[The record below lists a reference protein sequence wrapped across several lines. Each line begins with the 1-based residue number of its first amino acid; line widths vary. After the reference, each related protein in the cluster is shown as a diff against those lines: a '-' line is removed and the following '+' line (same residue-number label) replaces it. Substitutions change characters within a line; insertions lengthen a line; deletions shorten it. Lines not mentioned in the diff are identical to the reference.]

1 MKQCNHVTMKYTE
14 LEIKKIE
21 DGISSEVVIAFLAE
35 IGYDS
40 FSETD
45 AGLKA
50 YIESEEFDENL
61 VKEILTKVS
70 FKYSFTE
77 IQDQN
82 WNAVWESNFQ
92 PVVIAGKCIVRAPFH
107 KADDNYEMDIIIE
120 PRMSFGTAHHE
131 TTEMMIE
138 WMLETDLTNK
148 TVLDMGCGTGVLAI
162 IASKKNASEITAI
175 DNDEWAYNN
184 TIENIQKNNT
194 PNIEVYQGDASLL
207 GIKKYDIIFA
217 NINRNILLN
226 DLPVYVKC
234 MNENGKIFL
243 SGFYEKDIE
252 AIEKLTNKLQ
262 LKIVSI
268 KLKNNWASVCFFR
281 E

>member
-1 MKQCNHVTMKYTE
+1 MKYTE
-14 LEIKKIE
+14 LEINKIE
-21 DGISSEVVIAFLAE
+21 NGISTEIIIAYLAE
-35 IGYDS
+35 IGFES

-45 AGLKA
+45 TGLKA
-50 YIESEEFDENL
+50 YIESEKFDESL
-61 VKEILTKVS
+61 VKEIISKIN
-70 FKYSFTE
+70 FEYSFTE
-77 IQDQN
+77 IQDRN

-92 PVVIAGKCIVRAPFH
+92 AVVIADKCMVRAPFH

-138 WMLETDLTNK
+138 WILETDLTNK

-194 PNIEVYQGDASLL
+194 PDIEVYQGDAGLL
-207 GIKKYDIIFA
+207 GNKKYDIIFA
-217 NINRNILLN
+217 NINRNILLD

-234 MNENGKIFL
+234 LNEKGMIFL
-243 SGFYEKDIE
+243 SGFYEKDIKV
-252 AIEKLTNKLQ
+252 IEKLANKLQ

-268 KLKNNWASVCFFR
+268 KLKNNWASLCFL
-281 E
+281 END